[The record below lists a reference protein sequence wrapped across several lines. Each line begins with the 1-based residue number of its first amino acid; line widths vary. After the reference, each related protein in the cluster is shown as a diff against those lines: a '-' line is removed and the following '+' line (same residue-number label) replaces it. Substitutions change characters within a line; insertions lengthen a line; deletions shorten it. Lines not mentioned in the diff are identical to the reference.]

1 MNTRQSL
8 SAKAFTL
15 ILVLVSVQLVMF
27 GVIAKLFIDLD
38 GANRRALRDTLVMD
52 SMSNLYMWAVDLMQ
66 LRSQNRAAA
75 EALRKKKEVLALSA
89 EIKHLLKADEVKRF
103 QLQECE
109 DEIIY
114 LYSFT
119 APNQSLSSF
128 RHVAKRTELLW
139 DKLVK
144 LRSLARVENAGVHDS
159 FVQLK
164 STRDATITALG
175 IFIVLQIILIAVAV
189 WLIRKDI
196 STRLNMIRDNIN
208 RFGRNEK
215 LHPIVSGDDEI
226 ADLDKAF
233 HRMARAVQFAT
244 DNKRA
249 LVEHASDVICCISRH
264 RDILMINDA
273 CRTVFGYEPDEL
285 ILKKLPTIV
294 PPENFE
300 ELREQLR
307 NIREGRKNHLETR
320 IIKKDSG
327 ILDTLWSVRWSPET
341 KSYFCVVH
349 DVTIRKRADRLRQE
363 VLQMVSHDLRSPLA
377 TVSSFLDMANEG
389 YVAELNAEGTQRVAS
404 ASFATVQ
411 MIELINSLLDIEKI
425 EAGMLELEKEI
436 VPLSEIFIETYR
448 MLQPASEEMNV
459 ELEFSE
465 TDLKV
470 YADRDRL
477 LQVVEKLVSDAA
489 RCSPEGSKVMI
500 DAQRVD
506 EFVEVKVI
514 DEGKKISD
522 HLQEIMFD
530 VFAQARLKDARD
542 QRGAGIGL
550 AVCKSLIELHNG
562 IIGSE
567 HREGYNIFSFCL
579 PSRSGISM
587 HTERDIRFITQKLSR
602 LKAARSGDGAT
613 EDSFKS
619 ASHVLMS
626 DDESSDTEDSI
637 VPDADEVDADE
648 VNEEEVDEGDVP
660 EGDEDSAFDT
670 AEDATHDNSDSEDH
684 GIADD
689 SANGTTKEK

>member
-1 MNTRQSL
+1 MRTRQTL
-8 SAKAFTL
+8 STRAFML
-15 ILVLVSVQLVMF
+15 ILVLVSVQAIVFIVLSF
-27 GVIAKLFIDLD
+27 LFVDL
-38 GANRRALRDTLVMD
+38 NNLNKRAFRDTLVMD
-52 SMSNLYMWAVDLMQ
+52 SLSNLYLWAVDLMQ
-66 LRSQNRAAA
+66 LRSENRALA
-75 EALRKKKEVLALSA
+75 EGARKKKEVLAYCT
-89 EIKHLLKADEVKRF
+89 EIKQLLKEDDSKRF
-103 QLQECE
+103 KIQEFE

-114 LYSFT
+114 LYSF
-119 APNQSLSSF
+119 AKADQSPSQF

-139 DKLVK
+139 AK
-144 LRSLARVENAGVHDS
+144 LRQLKSLSRQESTEVHDS
-159 FVQLK
+159 FMRLK
-164 STRDATITALG
+164 NTRDAAITALG
-175 IFIVLQIILIAVAV
+175 VFIVLQIILIAAAI
-189 WLIRKDI
+189 WLIRRDI
-196 STRLNMIRDNIN
+196 ATRLNMISDNIN
-208 RFGRNEK
+208 RFARNEK

-233 HRMARAVQFAT
+233 HRMASAVQFAT
-244 DNKRA
+244 DNKRD
-249 LVEHASDVICCISRH
+249 LVDNASDVVCRISRH
-264 RDILMINDA
+264 RDILSINDA

-285 ILKKLPTIV
+285 VLKKLQTIV
-294 PPENFE
+294 PPENLE
-300 ELREQLR
+300 DLRQQLR
-307 NIREGRKNHLETR
+307 NIREGRENHLETR
-320 IIKKDSG
+320 IIKKDAG
-327 ILDTLWSVRWSPET
+327 ILDTLWSVRWSPES

-377 TVSSFLDMANEG
+377 TVSSFLDMAIEG
-389 YVAELNAEGTQRVAS
+389 YVAKLNEEGTQKVAS

-411 MIELINSLLDIEKI
+411 MVELINSLLDIEKI

-448 MLQPASEEMNV
+448 MLESTTQELNI

-489 RCSPEGSKVMI
+489 RCSPAGSKVMI
-500 DAQRVD
+500 DAQMVD

-587 HTERDIRFITQKLSR
+587 HTERDLLFITQKLSR
-602 LKAARSGDGAT
+602 LKSARSADGSS

-619 ASHVLMS
+619 ASEVLMS
-626 DDESSDTEDSI
+626 DDEPS
-637 VPDADEVDADE
+637 
-648 VNEEEVDEGDVP
+648 
-660 EGDEDSAFDT
+660 DT
-670 AEDATHDNSDSEDH
+670 AEDATDDTSDVDED
-684 GIADD
+684 GTAGD
-689 SANGTTKEK
+689 STNGTRQDDRPQFDTISGTEDTTDDGLSGGTS